1 MAAVSRGIIDETSNA
16 VPLNGF
22 FWGNILFLLFVFRK
36 CIFTCVFICF
46 FVNLH
51 FLSYYFSALNIIQGF
66 SLNQRGLCLNRL
78 ERTLGR
84 VVDKLSNGSR
94 VNSHGQFIFGKQ
106 SLSLFRS
113 RGNTAFQQSRR
124 CNFSH
129 FQDKVKT
136 GLFFTFF
143 RKSVLLT
150 MKIAT

>member
-22 FWGNILFLLFVFRK
+22 FLGNILFLLFVFRK
-36 CIFTCVFICF
+36 CIFTCVFICSF

-84 VVDKLSNGSR
+84 AVDKLLNGSR
-94 VNSHGQFIFGKQ
+94 VNSHGQFIFGEQ
-106 SLSLFRS
+106 SLSLFR
-113 RGNTAFQQSRR
+113 GNTAFHQNRR

-129 FQDKVKT
+129 FLDMVIT
-136 GLFFTFF
+136 GLLFF
-143 RKSVLLT
+143 S
-150 MKIAT
+150 